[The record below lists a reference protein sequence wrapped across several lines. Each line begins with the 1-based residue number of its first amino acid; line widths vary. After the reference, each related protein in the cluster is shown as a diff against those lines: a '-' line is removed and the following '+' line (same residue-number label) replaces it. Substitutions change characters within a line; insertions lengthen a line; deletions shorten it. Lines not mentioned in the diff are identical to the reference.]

1 MQSARSYKAQPLSGL
16 PAANNMKVLA
26 TNDTSRAS
34 STDFEDCDISD
45 VENDTSSDGG
55 STVREINAQ
64 LEDSNTEWKKAGGK
78 KRVRQISGQNRTP
91 TSTESKRGR
100 QDPLIFLYA
109 KSTEFNIAKEAISQP
124 TCFKRKLTK
133 MFGEVSGIKVLKHC
147 IRITCLSEKQ
157 KSKILE
163 TTEWDNKVMEVTE
176 PWKKTSR

>member
-1 MQSARSYKAQPLSGL
+1 MESARSCKAQPLSGL
-16 PAANNMKVLA
+16 PAANNMA

-91 TSTESKRGR
+91 TSTESKRGG
-100 QDPLIFLYA
+100 QDPLIFLYV

-133 MFGEVSGIKVLKHC
+133 MFREVSGIKVLKDC
-147 IRITCLSEKQ
+147 T
-157 KSKILE
+157 
-163 TTEWDNKVMEVTE
+163 
-176 PWKKTSR
+176 